1 MKLFVDE
8 TNRRTK
14 LPYLVP
20 GNKKSAPMWQILSK
34 VIKQDLTKIPMPV
47 TINEPT
53 STLQKLCE
61 MMANA
66 HLLQQATS
74 LEKEPIK
81 RLLCAAIFSIV

>member
-1 MKLFVDE
+1 
-8 TNRRTK
+8 
-14 LPYLVP
+14 
-20 GNKKSAPMWQILSK
+20 
-34 VIKQDLTKIPMPV
+34 MPV
-47 TINEPT
+47 IINEPT

-66 HLLQQATS
+66 DLLEQAAN